1 VRNLEQRN
9 QEQIAST
16 LSKRLEG
23 RFVTEKA
30 RSASADLAL
39 SMTEVQDN
47 ELEQEH
53 EQAQE
58 MRNSVI
64 KVEMYDNQN
73 IGDLRKRSRARSLS
87 GTKYHYRRTMYDV
100 AFGMSIT
107 DEIMNLEPLEDK
119 LSILRRKQMQTPFDI
134 LMRLRAR
141 MTFFAIYNLFDT
153 VEHNHVDN

>member
-1 VRNLEQRN
+1 
-9 QEQIAST
+9 
-16 LSKRLEG
+16 
-23 RFVTEKA
+23 
-30 RSASADLAL
+30 
-39 SMTEVQDN
+39 MTEVQDA
-47 ELEQEH
+47 EVDLGQEPADYDN
-53 EQAQE
+53 QLAS
-58 MRNSVI
+58 MI
-64 KVEMYDNQN
+64 KVETHGGAHA
-73 IGDLRKRSRARSLS
+73 GDLRKRSRARSL
-87 GTKYHYRRTMYDV
+87 GGGMYHYRRTVYDA